1 MVAINSSFII
11 NIDFSISYIHI
22 SNMRKNYK
30 LITKDTEE
38 INITLY
44 SASEK
49 ISNNFLFFVHGFK
62 GFKDWGFGPYLG
74 EYFAQNGFTSILFN
88 FSHNGVKG
96 NSIEFTE
103 LDKFSKNTFSREI
116 GELNELIDA
125 AKHGFFEG
133 IVPDKIGLIGHSRG
147 GAISLLTAYQRS
159 DLNSIALWA
168 SVSNLDRYSERQK
181 EVWRKKGVFEVLNH
195 RTKQIMSLGLVLLE
209 DLEKNK
215 NSSLNIKKAINSLKI
230 PIFIGHGE
238 QDLAVKI
245 KEAEELYTW
254 SKKETT
260 EFIKISTTGHT
271 FDMVHP
277 HEKTNEKFEYLLSKT
292 LLFFKRN
299 FY

>member
-1 MVAINSSFII
+1 
-11 NIDFSISYIHI
+11 
-22 SNMRKNYK
+22 MRKNYK
-30 LITKDTEE
+30 LITNDKEE
-38 INITLY
+38 INITIY
-44 SASEK
+44 SATNGL
-49 ISNNFLFFVHGFK
+49 SNKFLFFVHGFK

-88 FSHNGVKG
+88 FSHNGVNG

-103 LDKFSKNTFSREI
+103 LEKFSKNTFSREI
-116 GELNELIDA
+116 NELNQLINA
-125 AKHGFFEG
+125 AKNGFFDG
-133 IVPDKIGLIGHSRG
+133 VIPDKIGLIGHSRG
-147 GAISLLTAYQRS
+147 GAISLLTAYQRD

-181 EVWRKKGVFEVLNH
+181 EAWRKKGVFEVLNH
-195 RTKQIMSLGLVLLE
+195 RTKQVMSLGICLLDDLVT
-209 DLEKNK
+209 NK

-245 KEAEELYTW
+245 EEAEELYNW
-254 SKKETT
+254 SNKETT
-260 EFIKISTTGHT
+260 EFLEISSTGHT

-277 HEKTNEKFEYLLSKT
+277 HVKTNEKFEYLLSRT